1 MRERD
6 TLSAANQDLLHEV
19 MKYKAVELPD
29 DIKPRTNLTRVT
41 RPVFTNYSINAMPAM
56 SITPCGPLEASS
68 EGTILEHIP
77 GDMTL
82 QDLT

>member
-6 TLSAANQDLLHEV
+6 TLSAANQDLIHEIL
-19 MKYKAVELPD
+19 KYKSVELPD
-29 DIKPRTNLTRVT
+29 NIKPRTNLTRVT
-41 RPVFTNYSINAMPAM
+41 RPVFTNYSTNAMPAM
-56 SITPCGPLEASS
+56 STTPCGALEASTK
-68 EGTILEHIP
+68 GTILEHIP